1 MNLNLDYCDDALWPL
16 DSRVPQFPN
25 LENGTNIHS
34 SSLTDVLCSHTLLF
48 SWIGLSS
55 MYNETFICEGT
66 TNVPPVDSRL
76 CEVKDFIYLLSAV
89 TPTPR
94 KLHEI

>member
-1 MNLNLDYCDDALWPL
+1 
-16 DSRVPQFPN
+16 
-25 LENGTNIHS
+25 
-34 SSLTDVLCSHTLLF
+34 
-48 SWIGLSS
+48 

-94 KLHEI
+94 KLHEIQHGPKKYLNERLNKVKDQEGDL